1 MKKSKI
7 LFLHGKEGTC
17 QGRKVQYLKKL
28 QKYDVCCEPYN
39 TGEKGSAGRDS
50 IPGCVETITQ
60 AIQTH
65 KPDLLIGSSFG
76 GGVLLKLL
84 QTGAW
89 TKPCIML
96 AGAGI
101 RYGMEPTLPND
112 IPIILIHGTED
123 TLIPLDDS
131 VQLTRSSALAKLIV
145 ILDDHPLHAL
155 VTQTN
160 ILEAA
165 IDELLC

>member
-1 MKKSKI
+1 MSKAKI
-7 LFLHGKEGTC
+7 LFLHGKESNC
-17 QGRKVQYLKKL
+17 QGRKVQHIKNL

-39 TGEKGSAGRDS
+39 TGGKGADGRAFVL
-50 IPGCVETITQ
+50 GCVDATKR
-60 AIQTH
+60 AIQLH

-76 GGVLLKLL
+76 GAVLLKLL

-89 TKPCIML
+89 TKPSIML

-101 RYGMEPTLPND
+101 LYGMDPILPKD
-112 IPIILIHGTED
+112 IPVILIHGTED

-145 ILDDHPLHAL
+145 IQDIHPLHYL
-155 VTQTN
+155 VAQTN
-160 ILEAA
+160 ILETS